1 MAHMSVKLAIQ
12 PRTTVPE
19 NKAEFITAVV
29 YGPKFPSTAIFVNKK
44 AFDKTFKET
53 GESVVI
59 ELEGLDKPVEVLVK
73 DVAFSPIK
81 GGIQHVDF
89 YALDMSKEITTHI
102 PLHFI
107 NEAPASKLGA
117 VLNKVLHEVTVV
129 CKPANLPAYID
140 VDLSLLVNME
150 DRIHISDIIAPTGV
164 KIEEDPEDVVVLAE
178 EVKEEII
185 VDEPVIAAADVPVE
199 KKGKAEESE
208 AGA

>member
-1 MAHMSVKLAIQ
+1 MTVKLAIQ

-29 YGPKFPSTAIFVNKK
+29 YGPKFPSTPIFVNKK

-53 GESVVI
+53 GESVII

-73 DVAFSPIK
+73 DVAFSPTK

-89 YALDMSKEITTHI
+89 YALDMGQEITTHI

-117 VLNKVLHEVTVV
+117 VLNKVLYEVTVV
-129 CKPANLPAYID
+129 CKPANLPAHID
-140 VDLSLLVNME
+140 VDLSLLVNLE
-150 DRIHISDIIAPTGV
+150 DQIHISDIVVPAGV
-164 KIEEDPEDVVVLAE
+164 KIEEDPEDVVALAE
-178 EVKEEII
+178 EVKEE
-185 VDEPVIAAADVPVE
+185 VVVEEPVIAAADVPAAE
-199 KKGKAEESE
+199 KKGKTEEPE
-208 AGA
+208 AAA

>member
-1 MAHMSVKLAIQ
+1 MTVKLAIQ
-12 PRTTVPE
+12 PRTKVPE

-29 YGPKFPSTAIFVNKK
+29 YGPKFPSTSIFVNKK

-53 GESVVI
+53 GESVII

-73 DVAFSPIK
+73 DVAFSPTK

-89 YALDMSKEITTHI
+89 YALDMTKEITTHI
-102 PLHFI
+102 PLHFV

-117 VLNKVLHEVTVV
+117 VLNKVLYEVTVV
-129 CKPANLPAYID
+129 CNPANLPSHID

-150 DRIHISDIIAPTGV
+150 DQIHISDLVTPTGV

-178 EVKEEII
+178 EVKEE
-185 VDEPVIAAADVPVE
+185 VVVEEPVIAAADVPAE
-199 KKGKAEESE
+199 KKGKADEPE
-208 AGA
+208 AAA